1 MEEASRFEPSTASPR
16 TSVITSFSR
25 TCLIDGIPE
34 HSPPTTTMATARVDD
49 ATLTVSFTTAEK
61 VAGLLRD
68 QRIPLTAVGAVEVV
82 PDGLR
87 AVRGLRA
94 PGLAL
99 PGRRK
104 LGTWRSDTGR
114 VLVAVHGCRPA
125 VRIALE
131 GQRYTSL
138 LITTDAP
145 EELLASLSHH
155 AR

>member
-1 MEEASRFEPSTASPR
+1 MSIMT
-16 TSVITSFSR
+16 
-25 TCLIDGIPE
+25 
-34 HSPPTTTMATARVDD
+34 TARVDD

-68 QRIPLTAVGAVEVV
+68 QHIPLTAVRTVEVV
-82 PDGLR
+82 PDGLE

-104 LGTWRSDTGR
+104 IGTWRSSAGR
-114 VLVAVHGCRPA
+114 ALVAVRGHRPA
-125 VRIALE
+125 VRVTLA
-131 GQRYTSL
+131 GQRYASL
-138 LITTDAP
+138 LLTTDSP
-145 EELLASLSHH
+145 DELAASLSDH